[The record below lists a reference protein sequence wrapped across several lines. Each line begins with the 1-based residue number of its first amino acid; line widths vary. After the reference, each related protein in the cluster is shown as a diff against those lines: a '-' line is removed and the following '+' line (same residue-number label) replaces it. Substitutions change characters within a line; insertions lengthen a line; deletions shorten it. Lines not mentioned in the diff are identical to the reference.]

1 MHSDCCHKPSL
12 ERSVESKLVSHMQV
26 NKNMHSIWMK
36 LKHFVRWMVPG
47 TLLILVPKC
56 PLCVAAYIALA
67 TGVGVSI
74 STATFLRFAMIGLCV
89 ASLVYMIVA
98 SLILQRKTPGS

>member
-1 MHSDCCHKPSL
+1 MNTDCCHKTCR
-12 ERSVESKLVSHMQV
+12 EKSVESNSVSPV
-26 NKNMHSIWMK
+26 NELKKMNSVRK
-36 LKHFVRWMVPG
+36 RLKHFVCWMVPG

-56 PLCVAAYIALA
+56 PLCVAAYIALV

-98 SLILQRKTPGS
+98 SLISQRKRPGS